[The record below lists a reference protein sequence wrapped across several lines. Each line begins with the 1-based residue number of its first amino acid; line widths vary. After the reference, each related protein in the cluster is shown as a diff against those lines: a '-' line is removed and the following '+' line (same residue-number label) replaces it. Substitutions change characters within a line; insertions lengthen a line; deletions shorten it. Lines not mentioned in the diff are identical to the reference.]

1 MLLFDQMFLDKLL
14 LQLGKL
20 HPVLKL
26 LLLILLAPLQ
36 FTPWLHDLLT
46 VVDQL
51 QLLNQRVQLNF
62 HLDLLWV
69 NLLMDIEQ
77 EGASLEPLLARE
89 WVFMLLV
96 LDKMQGNLVKV
107 N

>member
-1 MLLFDQMFLDKLL
+1 
-14 LQLGKL
+14 
-20 HPVLKL
+20 
-26 LLLILLAPLQ
+26 
-36 FTPWLHDLLT
+36 
-46 VVDQL
+46 
-51 QLLNQRVQLNF
+51 
-62 HLDLLWV
+62 
-69 NLLMDIEQ
+69 MDIEQ